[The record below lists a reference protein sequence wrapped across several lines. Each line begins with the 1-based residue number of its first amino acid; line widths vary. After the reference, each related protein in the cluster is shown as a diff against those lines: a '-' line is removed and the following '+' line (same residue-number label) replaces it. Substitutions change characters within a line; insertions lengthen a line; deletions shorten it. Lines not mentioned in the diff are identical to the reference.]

1 MTQNSPPPPDVEAG
15 PPELPA
21 SDLPQEDPADEPQ
34 DQRRGWAPNRS
45 RAQILIGTAV
55 VAVGVFVALA
65 AWDLPPFGG
74 GSETTNNAYVRGR
87 TTIVSPQ
94 VSGYLVEVDVS
105 DFQMVRRG
113 DLLARIDPTPF
124 LQKVQQGEA
133 AALAQEASLANS
145 RQSLRSAQ
153 AQIALQDAAVDSA
166 RANLRKAQ
174 ADMVRIDELAALG
187 SVSLRERDQARA
199 ALGQAQAGVRQ
210 AMAQREIAV
219 QQVRTVEVGRGAL
232 EAQVEGA
239 KATKGLAQFELS
251 RTEIRAPRTGRLG
264 EIAAREGQLVTAGT
278 QLMAI
283 VPDTLWVVANFKEAQ
298 TADMAVGQKATLA
311 IDALGGL
318 ELTGR
323 VESIS
328 PAASSEFSIVKPDTG
343 AGNFVKVPQRIA
355 VRITIDP
362 GQRAAK
368 RLGPGMSVVATVRTE
383 D

>member
-1 MTQNSPPPPDVEAG
+1 MTDRVLPNESAPATSA
-15 PPELPA
+15 PPEAAIETAPEPVETLP
-21 SDLPQEDPADEPQ
+21 
-34 DQRRGWAPNRS
+34 RGWAPHRS
-45 RAQILIGTAV
+45 RSQLLIGGAIV
-55 VAVGVFVALA
+55 IVAILVALA
-65 AWDLPPFGG
+65 AWGLPPFGG
-74 GSETTNNAYVRGR
+74 GGETTNNAYVRGR

-94 VSGYLVEVDVS
+94 VSGYLVQVPVT
-105 DFQMVRRG
+105 DFQMVRTG

-124 LQKVQQGEA
+124 QQKVQQGEA
-133 AALAQEASLANS
+133 ASLAQQASLANS
-145 RQSLRSAQ
+145 QQSLRSAQ

-174 ADMVRIDELAALG
+174 ADMVRIDELAGVG

-199 ALGQAQAGVRQ
+199 ALGQALAGVRQ
-210 AMAQREIAV
+210 AQAQREIAV
-219 QQVRTVEVGRGAL
+219 QQVRTVQVGRGAL

-239 KATKGLAQFELS
+239 KAAKSLAQFDLS
-251 RTEIRAPRTGRLG
+251 RTEIRAPRSGRLG

-298 TADMAVGQKATLA
+298 TADMAVGQTAKLR
-311 IDALGGL
+311 IDALGGT

-323 VESIS
+323 VDSIS

-362 GQRAAK
+362 GQPAAK
-368 RLGPGMSVVATVRTE
+368 RLGPGMSVIATVKTGK
-383 D
+383 

>member
-1 MTQNSPPPPDVEAG
+1 MTQTPPPSD
-15 PPELPA
+15 PPEEAEVAAPVA
-21 SDLPQEDPADEPQ
+21 NTADEESEQ
-34 DQRRGWAPNRS
+34 ARGWSPNRS
-45 RAQILIGTAV
+45 RAQVLIGGAILV
-55 VAVGVFVALA
+55 VAVLVALA
-65 AWDLPPFGG
+65 AWGLPPFGG

-87 TTIVSPQ
+87 TTVVSPQ
-94 VSGYLVEVDVS
+94 VSGYLIEVPVT
-105 DFQMVRRG
+105 DFQMVRKG

-124 LQKVQQGEA
+124 QQKVQQGEA
-133 AALAQEASLANS
+133 ASLAQQASLANS
-145 RQSLRSAQ
+145 QQSLRSAQ

-232 EAQVEGA
+232 QAQVEGA
-239 KATKGLAQFELS
+239 KAAKGLAQFELS

-283 VPDTLWVVANFKEAQ
+283 VPDTLWVVANFKESQ
-298 TADMAVGQKATLA
+298 TADMRVGQKATLK
-311 IDALGGL
+311 IDALGGA
-318 ELTGR
+318 ELQGR

-328 PAASSEFSIVKPDTG
+328 PAASSEFSIVKPDAG

-362 GQRAAK
+362 GQAAAK
-368 RLGPGMSVVATVRTE
+368 RLGPGMSVIATVRTSE
-383 D
+383 